1 MKNLVQSGSKS
12 FWAVTSLIGLTAA
25 FGAASA
31 RAEEKH
37 NFRVAGTFVEGC
49 SCELVCPCAMGRM
62 NHGCQGVGA
71 MVLTSGSYNDVDLTG
86 AKFVYATAPGG
97 WVRLYIDAGNQL
109 QQEALSKFTKIAF
122 STLGKIEAVNNAK
135 IELAGKGGRY
145 TLTVDGGKIAQL
157 TTEPVLGADQKTPFT
172 YSNTDIPVSPTL
184 MQGKTIKGSYHDGE
198 HSFTLSGSNSYF
210 NGNPRN
216 SGKI

>member
-1 MKNLVQSGSKS
+1 MKNQFQLGPKS
-12 FWAVTSLIGLTAA
+12 FRTITLLTGLTLALSAA
-25 FGAASA
+25 FAQ
-31 RAEEKH
+31 AEEKH
-37 NFRVAGTFVEGC
+37 EFQVAGTFVEGC

-71 MVLTSGSYNDVDLTG
+71 MVLTSGSYNGVDLTG

-97 WVRLYIDAGNQL
+97 WVRLYLDARDQR
-109 QQEALSKFTKIAF
+109 QQEALSGFTKSSFSAF
-122 STLGKIEAVNNAK
+122 GKIEAVKNAK
-135 IELAGKGGRY
+135 IELSGKGGKY
-145 TLTVDGGKIAQL
+145 TLSVDGGKIAQL

-172 YSNTDIPVSPTL
+172 YSNTVVPVSPTL

-198 HSFTLSGSNSYF
+198 HSFTLAGSNSYF
-210 NGNPRN
+210 NGNAHN